1 MTSSMSRL
9 LSKFIVM
16 GLALTLI
23 APTLSGCAETSVL
36 AADERCNAV
45 LELPDGSWLVR
56 RPLLFGRTVRV
67 ESGAT
72 LLKDEVLDGIDIGAV
87 LERKCRDPSLNVIP
101 TVVKFWL
108 INARFWWGI
117 IGKRSDRR
125 VAPTADAHMIRAI
138 SADRRWLCGERRRR
152 RGQYAAARVSD
163 ARHHRRAPE
172 QGSGRPLQ
180 WVQSGLHLHLSGA
193 TWRLSGLDVPG
204 GSHGWRARSWVE
216 SGRSNPRGV
225 ILA

>member
-101 TVVKFWL
+101 TVVKF
-108 INARFWWGI
+108 
-117 IGKRSDRR
+117 
-125 VAPTADAHMIRAI
+125 
-138 SADRRWLCGERRRR
+138 
-152 RGQYAAARVSD
+152 
-163 ARHHRRAPE
+163 
-172 QGSGRPLQ
+172 
-180 WVQSGLHLHLSGA
+180 
-193 TWRLSGLDVPG
+193 
-204 GSHGWRARSWVE
+204 
-216 SGRSNPRGV
+216 
-225 ILA
+225 